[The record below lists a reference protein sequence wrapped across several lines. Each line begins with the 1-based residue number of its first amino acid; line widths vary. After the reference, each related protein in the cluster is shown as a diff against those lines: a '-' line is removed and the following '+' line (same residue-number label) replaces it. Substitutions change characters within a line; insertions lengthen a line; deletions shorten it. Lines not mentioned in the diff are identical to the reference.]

1 MYSLKT
7 KWSLTLLQ
15 DLSFLNRDL
24 SKVILVDTEPSH
36 AKLQP
41 ENAIIIPKWR
51 GDPEDKGLVSLIPFL
66 EFVGADLK
74 DTREVLKSFAGTD
87 IPSEFAR
94 REALHRE
101 KFLKELDERKAK
113 RPRRGPGVLGSL
125 LGAKPQ
131 TSPDGMESLA
141 EGFDQGKTYND
152 MVRERG
158 QKQYEILDRE
168 IRENGEK
175 WLKEMA
181 EEEKKMQDDAMK
193 GMKSS
198 LTSFLP
204 LGGEKKQS

>member
-1 MYSLKT
+1 M
-7 KWSLTLLQ
+7 
-15 DLSFLNRDL
+15 
-24 SKVILVDTEPSH
+24 DTEPSH

-41 ENAIIIPKWR
+41 ENAIILPKWK
-51 GDPEDKGLVSLIPFL
+51 GDPQDKGLVSLIPFL
-66 EFVGADLK
+66 EFVGADPK
-74 DTREVLKSFAGTD
+74 DTREVLKSFEGTD

-113 RPRRGPGVLGSL
+113 RPRRGRSVLASL

-131 TSPDGMESLA
+131 TSPDGMESLS

-152 MVRERG
+152 MVREWG
-158 QKQYEILDRE
+158 QKQYEILE
-168 IRENGEK
+168 KNIQENGEK
-175 WLKEMA
+175 WLKEEA
-181 EEEKKMQDDAMK
+181 EAEKKMQEDAVK

-204 LGGEKKQS
+204 LGGEKKPS

>member
-1 MYSLKT
+1 M
-7 KWSLTLLQ
+7 
-15 DLSFLNRDL
+15 
-24 SKVILVDTEPSH
+24 
-36 AKLQP
+36 
-41 ENAIIIPKWR
+41 
-51 GDPEDKGLVSLIPFL
+51 
-66 EFVGADLK
+66 
-74 DTREVLKSFAGTD
+74 
-87 IPSEFAR
+87 
-94 REALHRE
+94 
-101 KFLKELDERKAK
+101 KELDERKAK

-131 TSPDGMESLA
+131 TAPDGFESLS

-158 QKQYEILDRE
+158 QKQYEILEKE

>member
-1 MYSLKT
+1 M
-7 KWSLTLLQ
+7 
-15 DLSFLNRDL
+15 
-24 SKVILVDTEPSH
+24 DTEPSH

-41 ENAIIIPKWR
+41 ENAIIIPKWK
-51 GDPEDKGLVSLIPFL
+51 GDPQDKGLVSLIPFL
-66 EFVGADLK
+66 EFVGASLE
-74 DTREVLKSFAGTD
+74 DTRKVLKSFEGTD
-87 IPSEFAR
+87 LPSEFAR

-113 RPRRGPGVLGSL
+113 RPRRGHGVLGSL

-131 TSPDGMESLA
+131 PSPDGIESLS

-158 QKQYEILDRE
+158 QKQYEDLEKMIQ
-168 IRENGEK
+168 ENGEK
-175 WLKEMA
+175 WLKDEA
-181 EEEKKMQDDAMK
+181 EEEKKRQDEAMK

-204 LGGEKKQS
+204 LGGGAKPS